1 MDVLEYLIIIA
12 IAMQLLFTVQVINNF
27 RYAMNKYK
35 RSRAGYRPQCVLI
48 VPCKG
53 LDETFDENIESFFRQ
68 DYENYHLRF
77 VVEDEN
83 DTAYERL
90 IKLKAEQE
98 TSNQTM
104 SVEILVAGKTTS
116 CSQKLHNLLYAY
128 DRIPDSTEALVFAD
142 SDACA
147 GPNWL
152 AHIVYPLRQE
162 KVGAA
167 SGYRCF
173 VPGRNNF
180 ATVTLAAINAKI
192 CELLGNTRFN
202 LAWGGSMAISVK
214 RFRQFGL
221 DKTWQKA
228 LSDDLSLSSAV
239 RKNGLKMTFV
249 PACMIASY
257 ETTTW
262 SKLFEFARRQ
272 FIITRVYAPLMWGF
286 ALFSALFTVLGLW
299 GGIALAIWAQKA
311 GHPYANLCLALPTTF
326 AICQFGRA
334 VLRQTLLA
342 GLLAKDKAK
351 MKIARY
357 ADIFFFWFFAIVLLV
372 VIVASAVGRTITW
385 RNIKY
390 KLHSPIDIEILH
402 DPGFSK

>member
-1 MDVLEYLIIIA
+1 MGVLEYIIIIA

-35 RSRAGYRPQCVLI
+35 RPRMGYRPRCVLI

-53 LDETFDENIESFFRQ
+53 LDETFDANIESFFRQ
-68 DYENYHLRF
+68 DYNAYHLRF

-83 DTAYERL
+83 DAAYERL
-90 IKLKAEQE
+90 IKLKAQQQV
-98 TSNQTM
+98 SSQAM
-104 SVEILVAGKTTS
+104 SVEILIAGKTTA

-128 DRIPDSTEALVFAD
+128 NRIPDNTESLVFAD

-147 GPNWL
+147 GANWL

-173 VPGRNNF
+173 VPGQNNF

-192 CELLGNTRFN
+192 CELLGNTKFN
-202 LAWGGSMAISVK
+202 LAWGGSMAISVA
-214 RFRQFGL
+214 RFRQLGL
-221 DKTWQKA
+221 DQTWQKA

-239 RKNGLKMTFV
+239 RKHRLKMMFV

-262 SKLFEFARRQ
+262 AKLLEFGRRQ
-272 FIITRVYAPLMWGF
+272 FIITRVYAPLMWAF
-286 ALFSALFTVLGLW
+286 ALFSALFTVAGLW
-299 GGIALAIWAQKA
+299 GGIALAVWAQKTNYA
-311 GHPYANLCLALPTTF
+311 HANLCVALPIVF
-326 AICQFGRA
+326 AACQFGRA
-334 VLRQTLLA
+334 IIRQTLIA
-342 GLLAKDKAK
+342 NLLAKDRAK
-351 MKIARY
+351 MKTARY

-372 VIVASAVGRTITW
+372 VIVSSAAGRTITW

-390 KLHSPIDIEILH
+390 KLHSPTNIEILN
-402 DPGFSK
+402 S